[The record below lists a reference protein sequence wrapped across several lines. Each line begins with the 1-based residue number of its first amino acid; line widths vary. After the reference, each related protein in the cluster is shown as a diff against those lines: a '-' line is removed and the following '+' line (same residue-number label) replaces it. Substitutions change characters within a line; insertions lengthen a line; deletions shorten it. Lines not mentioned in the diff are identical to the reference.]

1 MSFTS
6 ACAFAA
12 SFAAFLFL
20 TACQTTGTGSVSPS
34 TPYRP
39 PGSTTNSLVGSDLI
53 WPGDKLVISF
63 SDLPQPERPFEV
75 TVTENGQITL
85 PENKRLN
92 AGGKTKVQLEQ
103 EIRDLYVPGYYAR
116 LTVNVTTPDHY
127 FTVMGEVKSPNSR
140 QYLPGMTV
148 LKAIAAVG
156 GFTEYANKTVEI
168 TRANQVKERVNTK
181 KAQKHP
187 ALDLPI
193 YPGDLIVVPR
203 RVL

>member
-6 ACAFAA
+6 ACALVA

-20 TACQTTGTGSVSPS
+20 TACQTTGAGSASPS
-34 TPYRP
+34 VPYRP

-53 WPGDKLVISF
+53 WAGDKLVISF

-75 TVTENGQITL
+75 IVTENGQITL

-127 FTVMGEVKSPNSR
+127 FTVMGEVKGPNSR